1 MIEMNINIIC
11 TEDDKDYYK
20 YKEKVNN
27 RKIIFTIKQIFSD
40 WWNSFLN
47 TYPDLNIRDTVHK
60 NVKKILQCKTFDLGY
75 TEYECPS
82 CHKNLIVPNT
92 CKSRFCSS
100 CGNKY
105 NEART
110 ISIFSK
116 LFKHPHR
123 HVVFTIPKE
132 LRKYF
137 REDRNRINFIFEA
150 ASITIKCWFKEKYK
164 KNPLTPAFVSILHT
178 YGRSLIWNPHI
189 HMILL
194 DGGISKT
201 GLVKVDFFSYSSF
214 RKRFMKVLLDLLE
227 NDIGKEEFRKIKN
240 DLYLNKTNGFYVY
253 APKSKFKSYIDLIM
267 YVTRYVARPV
277 MAESRIID
285 YDGTYVTFWYQR
297 HEDDKIVI
305 EKIHA
310 YEFISRLIIHI
321 PESNFKYIRF
331 YGAYCNT
338 TKCHKSF
345 LKLCSEKSIEFKKNL
360 NKWRMKIMIN
370 FKVDP
375 LSCPN
380 CNTTMLYLKCNY
392 F

>member
-1 MIEMNINIIC
+1 MNENIIC
-11 TEDDKDYYK
+11 TEDDNDFTLYKDKVKDRKVRFKIKDIFQDHWDNFINK
-20 YKEKVNN
+20 YKN
-27 RKIIFTIKQIFSD
+27 IT
-40 WWNSFLN
+40 
-47 TYPDLNIRDTVHK
+47 IRDVVFK
-60 NVKKILQCKTFDLGY
+60 NVNKILKCKTFSLGY
-75 TEYECPS
+75 TEYECPE
-82 CHKNLIVPNT
+82 CHKSLIVPNT

-105 NEART
+105 NEERT
-110 ISIFSK
+110 ISIYSK

-123 HVVFTIPKE
+123 HVVWTIPKE
-132 LRKYF
+132 LRRFF
-137 REDRNRINFIFEA
+137 REDRSRLNYIFEA
-150 ASITIKCWFKEKYK
+150 ASITIKFWFNQKYK
-164 KNPLTPAFVSILHT
+164 KKNLTPAYISVLHT

-201 GLVKVDFFSYSSF
+201 GIVKVDFFAYASF

-227 NDIGKEEFRKIKN
+227 NDIGKDKFRNLKN
-240 DLYLNKTNGFYVY
+240 SLYLDKNNGFYVY
-253 APKSKFKSYIDLIM
+253 APKSKFKNYIELIK
-267 YVTRYVARPV
+267 YVTRYLSRPV

-321 PESNFKYIRF
+321 PEENFKYIRF

-345 LKLCSEKSIEFKKNL
+345 LKLFNEKVIEFKEKA
-360 NKWRMKIMIN
+360 NKWRLKIITN
-370 FKVDP
+370 FHIDP
-375 LSCPN
+375 LSCPI
-380 CNTTMLYLKCNY
+380 CKNTMVYLKSEY

>member
-1 MIEMNINIIC
+1 
-11 TEDDKDYYK
+11 
-20 YKEKVNN
+20 
-27 RKIIFTIKQIFSD
+27 
-40 WWNSFLN
+40 
-47 TYPDLNIRDTVHK
+47 
-60 NVKKILQCKTFDLGY
+60 
-75 TEYECPS
+75 
-82 CHKNLIVPNT
+82 
-92 CKSRFCSS
+92 
-100 CGNKY
+100 
-105 NEART
+105 
-110 ISIFSK
+110 
-116 LFKHPHR
+116 
-123 HVVFTIPKE
+123 
-132 LRKYF
+132 
-137 REDRNRINFIFEA
+137 
-150 ASITIKCWFKEKYK
+150 
-164 KNPLTPAFVSILHT
+164 
-178 YGRSLIWNPHI
+178 
-189 HMILL
+189 
-194 DGGISKT
+194 
-201 GLVKVDFFSYSSF
+201 
-214 RKRFMKVLLDLLE
+214 MKVLLDLLE

-240 DLYLNKTNGFYVY
+240 DLYFNKTNGFYVY
-253 APKSKFKSYIDLIM
+253 APKSKFISYIDFIM

-345 LKLCSEKSIEFKKNL
+345 LKLYSEKSIEFKKSL
-360 NKWRMKIMIN
+360 NKWRMKIMAN

-375 LSCPN
+375 LSCPI

>member
-1 MIEMNINIIC
+1 MKENIIC
-11 TEDDKDYYK
+11 TEDDKDFALYK
-20 YKEKVNN
+20 DKVND
-27 RKIIFTIKQIFSD
+27 RKVKFKIKDIFKD
-40 WWNSFLN
+40 HWNNFVN
-47 TYPDLNIRDTVHK
+47 TYKDITIRDVVFK
-60 NVKKILQCKTFDLGY
+60 NVNKILKCKTFSLGY
-75 TEYECPS
+75 TEYECPN
-82 CHKNLIVPNT
+82 CHKSLVVPNT

-105 NEART
+105 NEERA
-110 ISIFSK
+110 ISIYSK

-123 HVVFTIPKE
+123 HVVWTIPKE
-132 LRKYF
+132 LRRFF
-137 REDRNRINFIFEA
+137 REDRSRLNYFFEA
-150 ASITIKCWFKEKYK
+150 ASITIKYWFKIKYK
-164 KNPLTPAFVSILHT
+164 KQNLTPAYISVLHT
-178 YGRSLIWNPHI
+178 YGRSLVWNPHI

-201 GLVKVDFFSYSSF
+201 GMVKVDFFAYSSF

-227 NDIGKEEFRKIKN
+227 KDIGKEKFKDIKN
-240 DLYLNKTNGFYVY
+240 KLYLDKTNGFYVY
-253 APKSKFKSYIDLIM
+253 APKSKFKNYVELIK
-267 YVTRYVARPV
+267 YVTRYLSRPV

-305 EKIHA
+305 EKVHA

-321 PESNFKYIRF
+321 PEENFKYIRF

-345 LKLCSEKSIEFKKNL
+345 LKLFNEKVIDFKEKA
-360 NKWRMKIMIN
+360 NKWRLKIITN
-370 FKVDP
+370 FHIDP
-375 LSCPN
+375 LSCPICKTN
-380 CNTTMLYLKCNY
+380 MVYLKSEY